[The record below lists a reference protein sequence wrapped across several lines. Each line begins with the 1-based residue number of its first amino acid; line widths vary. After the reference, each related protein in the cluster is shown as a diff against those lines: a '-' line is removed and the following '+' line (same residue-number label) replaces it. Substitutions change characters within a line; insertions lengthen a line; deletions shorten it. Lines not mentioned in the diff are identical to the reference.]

1 MGFIAAIIIG
11 ALAGWIAG
19 KIMRSN
25 GGLIKNIIVGVV
37 GSFVGGLIFQF
48 LGFGSIAR
56 VSIAGIVVSV
66 IGACILIAVV
76 RAITK

>member
-1 MGFIAAIIIG
+1 MGFIATIIIG

-19 KIMRSN
+19 RIMRSN

-48 LGFGSIAR
+48 LGFGSIATF
-56 VSIAGIVVSV
+56 SIAGIVVSV
-66 IGACILIAVV
+66 IGACILIAIV
-76 RAITK
+76 RAIAK